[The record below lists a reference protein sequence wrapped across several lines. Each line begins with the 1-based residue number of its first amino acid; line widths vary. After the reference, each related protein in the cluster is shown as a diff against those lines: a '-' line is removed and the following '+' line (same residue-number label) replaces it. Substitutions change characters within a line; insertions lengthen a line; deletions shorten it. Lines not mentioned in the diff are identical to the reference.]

1 MGKTINKYNDKIAVA
16 GTLLLIFL
24 LYFGNIYLFPHK
36 HEINGVKVY
45 HSHFYSGSA
54 EAPTHNHSAQQFN
67 IIHQLSSF
75 NSEEFSFS
83 STLTAYIPSVE
94 IFYQTAVSAL
104 CSSDTPYCSL
114 RAPPVMA

>member
-1 MGKTINKYNDKIAVA
+1 MGNISRKYNNHIVA
-16 GTLLLIFL
+16 AGSLLLIFL
-24 LYFGNIYLFPHK
+24 LYIGNIYLFPHK

-45 HSHFYSGSA
+45 HSHFYSGSTD
-54 EAPTHNHSAQQFN
+54 APSHNHSAQQFN

-75 NSEEFSFS
+75 NSEEFCFN
-83 STLTAYIPSVE
+83 STLVAYIPSVE